1 MSTQLRHRILRHTGC
16 DVLESSPPESNSPIM
31 DHRSRLQLTGLSN
44 LDREVA
50 AALIETPCPE
60 VPRLFLA
67 EEGCSFSLPPP
78 WFAQIFPAALHIFG
92 TEKAWRSA
100 QDREV

>member
-1 MSTQLRHRILRHTGC
+1 MCWKVVRLNPTRQLWI
-16 DVLESSPPESNSPIM
+16 N
-31 DHRSRLQLTGLSN
+31 RSRLQLTGLSN

-60 VPRLFLA
+60 LPRLFLA

-78 WFAQIFPAALHIFG
+78 WFAQIFPAALHISG
-92 TEKAWRSA
+92 NEKAWRSA
-100 QDREV
+100 QHREV